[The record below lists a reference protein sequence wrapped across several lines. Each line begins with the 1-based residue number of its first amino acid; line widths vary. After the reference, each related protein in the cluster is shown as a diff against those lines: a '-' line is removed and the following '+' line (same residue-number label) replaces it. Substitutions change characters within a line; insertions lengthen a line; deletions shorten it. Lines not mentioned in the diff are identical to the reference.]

1 MKQELVQQSQA
12 LYGVREGV
20 YLGTE
25 LEHNYAFNH
34 TASQPHLHLAP
45 FLALKEPSPAH

>member
-12 LYGVREGV
+12 QYGVREGI

-25 LEHNYAFNH
+25 REQNCPLTH
-34 TASQPHLHLAP
+34 TALCLHLAP
-45 FLALKEPSPAH
+45 FLALKESSPAH

>member
-12 LYGVREGV
+12 QYGVREGV

-25 LEHNYAFNH
+25 REQNCALNH
-34 TASQPHLHLAP
+34 TALHLHLAP
-45 FLALKEPSPAH
+45 FLALKEPSSAH

>member
-12 LYGVREGV
+12 QYGVREGI

-25 LEHNYAFNH
+25 QEQNCALNH
-34 TASQPHLHLAP
+34 TALHLHLAP